1 MGRLRIV
8 LLLVSGALLVGAA
21 TSGARQDW
29 GYVSVR
35 ERAQLFWWLF
45 YSEREAGGNS
55 SAPLVLWLQGGP
67 GASGCGFGNF
77 EEIGPLDVD
86 LNPRNYSWVQAASL
100 LFVDN
105 PVGAGYSYTTDSG
118 AFAKDLDTVVK
129 DMMVLLQNFFQ
140 HKPEFQNVPFY
151 IFSESYG
158 GKMAAAIGLE
168 LLQAVLHKKVKCH
181 FAGVALGDSWISPL
195 DSVLSWGPFLHSMS
209 LLDDRGLDE
218 VGAAAAEVQAA
229 IEAGHYQQATELWAQ
244 TEDVIERCTAGVN
257 FYNILKERSPEQS
270 PRERSHHMVSL
281 FQRHVRPLQ
290 HRSLAELMNGP
301 IRKKLKII
309 PDFVE
314 WGGQA
319 NEVFRNMEGDF
330 MKPVIDTV
338 DQLLAA
344 GVNVTVYNGQL
355 DLIVDSLGQEAWVRK
370 LKWQGLPVFS
380 SQQWTPLYTKSHPT
394 STAAFY
400 KHYHNFGFFWVLK
413 AGHMIPADQP
423 EMALQLLRVV
433 TGQ

>member
-1 MGRLRIV
+1 MGRLRMV
-8 LLLVSGALLVGAA
+8 LMLVSGALLVGAA

-35 ERAQLFWWLF
+35 EGARLFWWLF
-45 YSEREAGGNS
+45 YSEREAAGNS

-67 GASGCGFGNF
+67 GGSGCGFGNF

-105 PVGAGYSYTTDSG
+105 PVGAGYSYATDSG
-118 AFAKDLDTVVK
+118 AFAKDLDMVVR

-168 LLQAVLHKKVKCH
+168 LLQAVLHKKVKCL

-218 VGAAAAEVQAA
+218 VSATAAKVQAA
-229 IEAGHYQQATELWAQ
+229 IEAGQYQQATELWAQ
-244 TEDVIERCTAGVN
+244 TEDIIEKCTDGVN
-257 FYNILKERSPEQS
+257 FYNILKEQS
-270 PRERSHHMVSL
+270 PQQSPGERSQHLVSL
-281 FQRHVRPLQ
+281 FQRHVHPLQ

-330 MKPVIDTV
+330 MRPVIDTV

-370 LKWQGLPVFS
+370 LKWRGLPVFS
-380 SQQWTPLYTKSHPT
+380 SQQWRPLYTRSHPT
-394 STAAFY
+394 NTAAFY
-400 KHYHNFGFFWVLK
+400 KHYRNFGFFWVLK

>member
-86 LNPRNYSWVQAASL
+86 LNPRNYSWIIVLHCPTSIKLQVQAASL

-168 LLQAVLHKKVKCH
+168 LLQ
-181 FAGVALGDSWISPL
+181 
-195 DSVLSWGPFLHSMS
+195 S

>member
-1 MGRLRIV
+1 MTP
-8 LLLVSGALLVGAA
+8 LLLDESQAA
-21 TSGARQDW
+21 MSHHTGARQGTW
-29 GYVSVR
+29 SAGHSGAGCTSSSVTD
-35 ERAQLFWWLF
+35 L
-45 YSEREAGGNS
+45 
-55 SAPLVLWLQGGP
+55 PLPLQGGP

-86 LNPRNYSWVQAASL
+86 LNPRNYSWVQAASV

-105 PVGAGYSYTTDSG
+105 PVGAGYSYTTDSSG
-118 AFAKDLDTVVK
+118 FATDLGTVVR
-129 DMMVLLQNFFQ
+129 DMIVLLQTFFQ
-140 HKPEFQNVPFY
+140 LKPEFQDVPFY

-168 LLQAVLHKKVKCH
+168 LVQAVLHNKVKCR
-181 FAGVALGDSWISPL
+181 FTGVALGDSWISPL

-209 LLDDRGLDE
+209 LLDDRGLAE

-229 IEAGHYQQATELWAQ
+229 VEAQDYRRATELWAQ
-244 TEDVIERCTAGVN
+244 TENIIERCTDGVN
-257 FYNILKERSPEQS
+257 FYNILSDRRLEGSPELS
-270 PRERSHHMVSL
+270 PGLRNQHLVSL

-290 HRSLAELMNGP
+290 GQSLAALMNGP

-319 NEVFRNMEGDF
+319 DEVFRNMEGDF
-330 MKPVIDTV
+330 MKPVIYIV
-338 DQLLAA
+338 DQLLAT

-370 LKWQGLPVFS
+370 LKWQGLPAF
-380 SQQWTPLYTKSHPT
+380 SQQRWHPLHTASRPT
-394 STAAFY
+394 HTAAFHKQY
-400 KHYHNFGFFWVLK
+400 QNFGFFWVLK
-413 AGHMIPADQP
+413 AGHMVPADQP
-423 EMALQLLRVV
+423 ETALQLLRVV

>member
-8 LLLVSGALLVGAA
+8 LMLVSGALLVGAA

-35 ERAQLFWWLF
+35 ERARLFWWLF

-86 LNPRNYSWVQAASL
+86 LNPRNYSW
-100 LFVDN
+100 
-105 PVGAGYSYTTDSG
+105 
-118 AFAKDLDTVVK
+118 
-129 DMMVLLQNFFQ
+129 
-140 HKPEFQNVPFY
+140 NVPFY

-195 DSVLSWGPFLHSMS
+195 DSVLFWGPFLHSMS
-209 LLDDRGLDE
+209 LLDDLGLDE
-218 VGAAAAEVQAA
+218 VSAAAAEVQAA
-229 IEAGHYQQATELWAQ
+229 LEAGHYQQATELWAQ

-270 PRERSHHMVSL
+270 PRERSQHLVSL

-380 SQQWTPLYTKSHPT
+380 RQQWTPLYTRSHPT